1 MSSEKELAV
10 VIRYYS
16 HKKSAFVTAFLG
28 LALVFHCSAS
38 GLFTNLK
45 EFLYKCH
52 LPITDSVGVKTDGA
66 SMMCGQYNSLYS
78 RMREV
83 DPKLVLVKCVCHSLQ
98 LACNEAVDV
107 LPHRSATSCGKHLT
121 GSPITQRGNSL
132 HKGIYEVINSGTV
145 PRKLVGVCAT
155 RSLSIARALRAVLEQ
170 WLELR
175 THFNVKGTEHCY
187 LARMQS
193 GMLNDEPN
201 VWYMPFLSPIVS
213 EFD

>member
-1 MSSEKELAV
+1 
-10 VIRYYS
+10 
-16 HKKSAFVTAFLG
+16 
-28 LALVFHCSAS
+28 
-38 GLFTNLK
+38 
-45 EFLYKCH
+45 
-52 LPITDSVGVKTDGA
+52 
-66 SMMCGQYNSLYS
+66 
-78 RMREV
+78 MREV

-121 GSPITQRGNSL
+121 GSPINQRGNSL

-201 VWYMPFLSPIVS
+201 VWYVPFLSPIVS
-213 EFD
+213 EFDKMNKIFQGEHPDPSNVYGSEPLGKCFSRSPSRLCIARCQMGRSLAGLSHGNRFS